1 MLRVK
6 AGDLDQ
12 MTVLY
17 ERYNRMLFG
26 FFFKTTLDTQV
37 SEDLVQVVFVKM
49 IKYRE
54 QYRAEEGAFLPWMFR
69 IAHNAHIDSYHSF
82 NRHRSDMDLAKADPP
97 AESNPEQD
105 LLRKEKFGLI
115 KEALG
120 RLTEEQREVLI
131 MSRYQDL
138 PYREIARILKCR
150 EGTVKA
156 RVFRA
161 VEKLRLV
168 CRQLEGR

>member
-1 MLRVK
+1 
-6 AGDLDQ
+6 
-12 MTVLY
+12 
-17 ERYNRMLFG
+17 
-26 FFFKTTLDTQV
+26 
-37 SEDLVQVVFVKM
+37 
-49 IKYRE
+49 
-54 QYRAEEGAFLPWMFR
+54 
-69 IAHNAHIDSYHSF
+69 
-82 NRHRSDMDLAKADPP
+82 MDLAKADPP